1 MKTIGIFLD
10 SEPYGGGT
18 FQYNQIM
25 IDALAALPSDRFST
39 VAGYTSE
46 RWLAYLSDYNFPTVH
61 IPRGYFWRAFGLGWT
76 LCGLP
81 MGIWRRLCGHFHP
94 IARALLRE
102 KCDLWIFPAHN
113 LRSYQFPVPA
123 LVAIHDLMF
132 RYEKRFPESA
142 SAWEYWNRERS
153 CRNIC
158 RWSSGVLVDSE
169 VGRQQMIESYGI
181 AEELVFALPFI
192 APRYMRVEA
201 SPPGFDERYRLPAKF
216 LFYPAQFW
224 EHKNHQKLIEAVA
237 RLKAELPDIK
247 LVLAGSKKNAYD
259 RVRDL
264 VTQLELDSD
273 VLFLG
278 YVPDADMP
286 ELYRRARALVM
297 PTFCGPTNIPPLEAF
312 VVGCP
317 VAASGIY
324 GMPDQ
329 LGDAGLLFDPES
341 LEEIVDCIRRLWTD
355 DQLCAELSERGKT
368 RAESWGPRQFNERLR
383 EIVEAAMPV
392 AERR

>member
-1 MKTIGIFLD
+1 MKKIGIFLD
-10 SEPYGGGT
+10 SEPYSGGT
-18 FQYNQIM
+18 FQYNQTM

-46 RWLAYLSDYNFPTVH
+46 RWLAYLSDYNFRTVH
-61 IPRGYFWRAFGLGWT
+61 ISCGYWGRAFGLGWA

-81 MGIWRRLCGHFHP
+81 MGIWRKLCAHFHP
-94 IARALLRE
+94 IARTLIRE

-142 SAWEYWNRERS
+142 STWEFLNRERS

-158 RWSSGVLVDSE
+158 RWSRGVLVDSE
-169 VGRQQMIESYGI
+169 VGRQQMIEFYSI
-181 AEELVFALPFI
+181 ATESVFALPFI
-192 APRYMRVEA
+192 APRYMREEE
-201 SPPGFDERYRLPAKF
+201 SPPGFDERYRLPDKF

-237 RLKAELPDIK
+237 GLKAELPDIK

-259 RVRDL
+259 KALNL
-264 VTQLELDSD
+264 VTKLKLDSD

-317 VAASGIY
+317 VAISGIY

-329 LGDAGLLFDPES
+329 VGDAGLLFDPES
-341 LEEIVDCIRRLWTD
+341 LGEIVDCIRRLWTD
-355 DQLCAELSERGKT
+355 DQLCAELSERGKK

-383 EIVEAAMPV
+383 EIVEASILATD
-392 AERR
+392 RR